1 MQAFQAKAV
10 VTAGID
16 MYESGSCHHV
26 IYARRLTLCRAHR
39 GQRSCDTHTQ
49 VSGDMHR
56 GHRSGVTQG
65 Q

>member
-26 IYARRLTLCRAHR
+26 IYARRM
-39 GQRSCDTHTQ
+39 
-49 VSGDMHR
+49 DMCMHC
-56 GHRSGVTQG
+56 
-65 Q
+65 